1 MRYPR
6 QLGRLGRTKRGNIML
21 TNPKGESFNVHET
34 VAYIWD
40 NASGT
45 RTIEDIADALIK
57 ALEIAKEQE
66 EAERENVILALR
78 ELERKGLIE
87 YRQGK

>member
-45 RTIEDIADALIK
+45 RTIQDIADSLVK
-57 ALEIAKEQE
+57 ALDIAKEQE